1 MPTNKRI
8 SLKPPENELQ
18 KSHDHNPAALSEHQ
32 LRIQASLQRLNIPD
46 WFRQY
51 NQKSPDGAGS
61 GTGGY
66 KPGNF
71 TRKRTQDSG
80 RWAGL
85 NSKTT
90 SLSSLGSQRSD
101 RSPLLLSPSA
111 HSHHGGQTASGVHG
125 HHHGGASS
133 GHSGAGTGASGGAF
147 SRWSTSHLNSS
158 QTSPSVS
165 QRGSFSRGGPINSSF
180 MSVNSGNSVIR
191 NSMRQPY
198 LGWRSQEK
206 LSQRTAHE
214 RLASS
219 LLSQQQRTSP
229 TTNSTPSAANRKLQ
243 PVTPEIQSSIKEVT
257 SAIVHYVNDQTNQ
270 QRSRSTSPN
279 SRKCWLESSFVGIRP
294 LDSPQT
300 PVIEGAPFI
309 GAANLRPGLNSTF
322 TNNNNNHSFHIAN
335 HNINAGNT
343 VGVTASAFLNS
354 SAPLTGNDLQQLTRM
369 NNGGFN
375 NGTTTTSSSSGGGG
389 GVGGIIHYP
398 VAPERSLSNASLED
412 VLASLLGLNPHPPQQ
427 ISGGN
432 QPGSSSLASEA
443 FARSSTGGA
452 TVNDHKQ
459 YMTQKQSQQQHQQNQ
474 QETHLLGISKEEQQR
489 LRRRSEGDAPT
500 KQQKQQ
506 QQLQQQQQ
514 QQQQLEQK
522 FQHQTAGKAYASD
535 TITTITHTSSQAGS
549 GASPSTANGHAGG
562 SFLPPRRVSL
572 GDSSES
578 NNRTTTAS
586 GELQVKCRNNKC
598 DRTATPLD
606 AKKYYKSCHNC
617 TYLYCSRE
625 CRRAHWEKHRK
636 ACLHSRVS
644 NLCRQV
650 LASCKDDSDS
660 LRHLSLLARKGFL
673 SQGRGV
679 VRILFRSPESAE
691 GFIKNGFQC
700 MGEASY
706 VRWPDLMPAEMGL
719 ELYSELLKLSTEYRP
734 DSKMLV
740 YVAVCVVSEAPSMG
754 QAPVRWERQLVSRCA
769 KLKLCKTVL
778 QELEQQPSMI
788 LQQPITMVAVPEPT
802 TEVLILTFNPQLRNS
817 TSQREMVLSNILDI
831 LSRRGVILRKHY
843 PEIFQRFQSYTEG
856 QTDKVNPVT
865 LHPRDSQTG
874 QNFVCII
881 MPVQSDTEII
891 KLPSMA
897 DGGNRV
903 TTIDVGSPT
912 AITQLEDNELLTRTS
927 NSAVAS

>member
-1 MPTNKRI
+1 
-8 SLKPPENELQ
+8 
-18 KSHDHNPAALSEHQ
+18 
-32 LRIQASLQRLNIPD
+32 
-46 WFRQY
+46 FV
-51 NQKSPDGAGS
+51 
-61 GTGGY
+61 
-66 KPGNF
+66 F
-71 TRKRTQDSG
+71 
-80 RWAGL
+80 
-85 NSKTT
+85 
-90 SLSSLGSQRSD
+90 
-101 RSPLLLSPSA
+101 
-111 HSHHGGQTASGVHG
+111 
-125 HHHGGASS
+125 
-133 GHSGAGTGASGGAF
+133 F
-147 SRWSTSHLNSS
+147 
-158 QTSPSVS
+158 
-165 QRGSFSRGGPINSSF
+165 
-180 MSVNSGNSVIR
+180 
-191 NSMRQPY
+191 
-198 LGWRSQEK
+198 
-206 LSQRTAHE
+206 
-214 RLASS
+214 
-219 LLSQQQRTSP
+219 
-229 TTNSTPSAANRKLQ
+229 
-243 PVTPEIQSSIKEVT
+243 
-257 SAIVHYVNDQTNQ
+257 
-270 QRSRSTSPN
+270 

-300 PVIEGAPFI
+300 PVIESTPFI
-309 GAANLRPGLNSTF
+309 AAAAAAAAAANNRSILQSS
-322 TNNNNNHSFHIAN
+322 NNNNNSFHFAN
-335 HNINAGNT
+335 HQFATTTDASGSAAAI
-343 VGVTASAFLNS
+343 VTASAFLNS

-369 NNGGFN
+369 NGGLN
-375 NGTTTTSSSSGGGG
+375 NGTTTTTQTTSSGGGG
-389 GVGGIIHYP
+389 GLQQQYHHHVECEQL
-398 VAPERSLSNASLED
+398 APERSLSNASLED
-412 VLASLLGLNPHPPQQ
+412 VLASLLGLTPHPQQHHLLLQQQQPPQQ
-427 ISGGN
+427 LQQQLPQQQQTIGGN
-432 QPGSSSLASEA
+432 QPPSSGSSSLASDA
-443 FARSSTGGA
+443 FNARSSTG
-452 TVNDHKQ
+452 Q
-459 YMTQKQSQQQHQQNQ
+459 QQQQHPDTNLS
-474 QETHLLGISKEEQQR
+474 LLGISKEEQQR
-489 LRRRSEGDAPT
+489 LRRRSEGD
-500 KQQKQQ
+500 
-506 QQLQQQQQ
+506 QQQQQ
-514 QQQQLEQK
+514 QRQHQQQHQLEQK
-522 FQHQTAGKAYASD
+522 FQHQTANANKAYASD
-535 TITTITHTSSQAGS
+535 TITTLAHAHSAASSAAG
-549 GASPSTANGHAGG
+549 GGANGT
-562 SFLPPRRVSL
+562 FLPPARRVSL

-578 NNRTTTAS
+578 NNRSAASATANTAATS

-740 YVAVCVVSEAPSMG
+740 YVAVCVVSEAPSVG

-778 QELEQQPSMI
+778 AELEQQPTGM
-788 LQQPITMVAVPEPT
+788 LQQPVTMVAVPEPT

-817 TSQREMVLSNILDI
+817 TTQREMVLSNILDI

-856 QTDKVNPVT
+856 QTEKINPVT

-912 AITQLEDNELLTRTS
+912 AITQLEDNEMLTRTS
-927 NSAVAS
+927 MAANAS

>member
-1 MPTNKRI
+1 
-8 SLKPPENELQ
+8 
-18 KSHDHNPAALSEHQ
+18 
-32 LRIQASLQRLNIPD
+32 
-46 WFRQY
+46 
-51 NQKSPDGAGS
+51 
-61 GTGGY
+61 
-66 KPGNF
+66 
-71 TRKRTQDSG
+71 
-80 RWAGL
+80 
-85 NSKTT
+85 
-90 SLSSLGSQRSD
+90 
-101 RSPLLLSPSA
+101 
-111 HSHHGGQTASGVHG
+111 
-125 HHHGGASS
+125 
-133 GHSGAGTGASGGAF
+133 
-147 SRWSTSHLNSS
+147 
-158 QTSPSVS
+158 
-165 QRGSFSRGGPINSSF
+165 
-180 MSVNSGNSVIR
+180 
-191 NSMRQPY
+191 
-198 LGWRSQEK
+198 
-206 LSQRTAHE
+206 
-214 RLASS
+214 
-219 LLSQQQRTSP
+219 
-229 TTNSTPSAANRKLQ
+229 
-243 PVTPEIQSSIKEVT
+243 
-257 SAIVHYVNDQTNQ
+257 
-270 QRSRSTSPN
+270 
-279 SRKCWLESSFVGIRP
+279 
-294 LDSPQT
+294 
-300 PVIEGAPFI
+300 
-309 GAANLRPGLNSTF
+309 
-322 TNNNNNHSFHIAN
+322 
-335 HNINAGNT
+335 
-343 VGVTASAFLNS
+343 
-354 SAPLTGNDLQQLTRM
+354 
-369 NNGGFN
+369 
-375 NGTTTTSSSSGGGG
+375 
-389 GVGGIIHYP
+389 
-398 VAPERSLSNASLED
+398 
-412 VLASLLGLNPHPPQQ
+412 
-427 ISGGN
+427 
-432 QPGSSSLASEA
+432 
-443 FARSSTGGA
+443 
-452 TVNDHKQ
+452 
-459 YMTQKQSQQQHQQNQ
+459 MTQKLQQQQQGQ
-474 QETHLLGISKEEQQR
+474 QQQQQDSNSTLLDISKEDQQR

-514 QQQQLEQK
+514 QQQHHQHQLEQK
-522 FQHQTAGKAYASD
+522 FQHQTPNANKAYASD
-535 TITTITHTSSQAGS
+535 TITTLTHTHTSAAG
-549 GASPSTANGHAGG
+549 GNAAAAAANG
-562 SFLPPRRVSL
+562 SLSTFLPPRRVSL

-578 NNRTTTAS
+578 NNRSAATANTAS
-586 GELQVKCRNNKC
+586 GELQVKCRNTKC

-740 YVAVCVVSEAPSMG
+740 YVAVCVVSEAPSVG

-778 QELEQQPSMI
+778 AELEHQPMGV
-788 LQQPITMVAVPEPT
+788 LQQPVTMVAVPEPT

-817 TSQREMVLSNILDI
+817 TAQREMVLSNILDI

-856 QTDKVNPVT
+856 QTEKINPVT

-912 AITQLEDNELLTRTS
+912 AISQLEDNEMLTRTS
-927 NSAVAS
+927 MAPNAS